1 MKEIWGLEGEYGPP
15 QKCGGESGNGYTTE
29 TGTER
34 DRASCARTQYECGG
48 SPHMWAGGR
57 TEGLVTSRKTDGEGL
72 ATSRGQKG
80 DGLPVGLC
88 WGVGVSVWEGEGE
101 GEDEPDD
108 LVLRGGT
115 RACWAVREA
124 EGPCRGPWEVFMG
137 GG

>member
-1 MKEIWGLEGEYGPP
+1 M
-15 QKCGGESGNGYTTE
+15 
-29 TGTER
+29 
-34 DRASCARTQYECGG
+34 
-48 SPHMWAGGR
+48 
-57 TEGLVTSRKTDGEGL
+57 TSRQTDGEGL

-88 WGVGVSVWEGEGE
+88 WGVGVGVGVSVWEGEGE